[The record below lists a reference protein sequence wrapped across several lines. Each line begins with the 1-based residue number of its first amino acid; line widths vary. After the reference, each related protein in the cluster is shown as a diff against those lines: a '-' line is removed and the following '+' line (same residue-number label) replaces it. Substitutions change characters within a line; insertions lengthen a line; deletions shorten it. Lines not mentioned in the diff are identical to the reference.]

1 MKSFHVPSETFILTG
16 RPITIDAV
24 VAVAVGQRVEI
35 APACLSHLAAARTSM
50 LRTLEAGEAVY
61 GITTG
66 VGALKGIRVDAA
78 NASDFNRRLI
88 LSHRVS
94 HGNPAPRSVV
104 RAAMFC
110 RAQGLAMGG
119 SGVRPAVVEALVDAL
134 NADDIPVVRILG
146 SVGQGD
152 LAPLAEIAE
161 ALIARGLVLET
172 REALALVGANSFA
185 IGWAA
190 LALARTM
197 RTLHA
202 LESATALTMEG
213 FLFNPSVIDPA
224 VFQAYP
230 SPGLKQSVLRLRK
243 LLAGGAILTAR
254 EKPRLLQDPL
264 SLRVAPQAH
273 GSARDAWSHTVKVV
287 EIELAAASDN
297 PLLTPDG
304 RLLSVGN
311 FDASGLAAA
320 LDYMR
325 ISLAQALTLSCERV
339 QKLLSQWH
347 TGLPTGLR
355 ERDDLSEDALSIFG
369 HGAAALAAEARLLA
383 QPVSFELPTSS
394 IAESIEDRVTMSSL
408 AARRLDEQASL
419 ALRLAT
425 VELLCAAQAIDL
437 RGRSAALGA
446 GTRALYTLVR
456 SHIPLLRAGD
466 SPVADLD
473 ALFTAFEGS
482 LAGAPDEL
490 DIPNDEECC

>member
-1 MKSFHVPSETFILTG
+1 MKSFPVPSETLILTG
-16 RPITIDAV
+16 HPITIDAV
-24 VAVAVGQRVEI
+24 ATGQRVEI
-35 APACLSHLAAARTSM
+35 APACLSRLAAARASM

-66 VGALKGIRVDAA
+66 VGALKGIPVDAA
-78 NASDFNRRLI
+78 SASSFNRRLI

-110 RAQGLAMGG
+110 RAQGLVMGG

-134 NADDIPVVRILG
+134 NADDIPVVRVLG

-161 ALIARGLVLET
+161 ALIARGLVLEA

-243 LLAGGAILTAR
+243 LLAHGAILAAR

-264 SLRVAPQAH
+264 SLRMAPQAH
-273 GSARDAWSHTVKVV
+273 GSARDAWWYHTVRVV

-355 ERDDLSEDALSIFG
+355 ERDDLPEDALSIFG
-369 HGAAALAAEARLLA
+369 HGAASLAAEARLLA

-394 IAESIEDRVTMSSL
+394 IAESIEDRVTMAPL
-408 AARRLDEQASL
+408 AARRLDEQAGL
-419 ALRLAT
+419 ALHLAT
-425 VELLCAAQAIDL
+425 VELLCAVVLPHLAREHTPSTPSSAHIFPLSEPAIVL
-437 RGRSAALGA
+437 
-446 GTRALYTLVR
+446 
-456 SHIPLLRAGD
+456 
-466 SPVADLD
+466 
-473 ALFTAFEGS
+473 
-482 LAGAPDEL
+482 
-490 DIPNDEECC
+490 

>member
-1 MKSFHVPSETFILTG
+1 MKPFPVPSEAFILTG
-16 RPITIDAV
+16 YPITIDAV
-24 VAVAVGQRVEI
+24 VAVAAGQRVEI
-35 APACLSHLAAARTSM
+35 ASACLSHLAAARANM

-66 VGALKGIRVDAA
+66 VGALKGIPVDAA
-78 NASDFNRRLI
+78 SAADFNRRLI

-94 HGNPAPRSVV
+94 HGTPAPPSVV

-110 RAQGLAMGG
+110 RAQGLVMGG
-119 SGVRPAVVEALVDAL
+119 SGVRPAVVEALIDAL
-134 NADDIPVVRILG
+134 NADDIPVVRVLG

-152 LAPLAEIAE
+152 LAPMAEIAE
-161 ALIARGLVLET
+161 ALIARGLVLEA

-190 LALARTM
+190 LALAQTM

-230 SPGLKQSVLRLRK
+230 SPGLKQSVLALRK
-243 LLAGGAILTAR
+243 LLDGGTILAAR

-273 GSARDAWSHTVKVV
+273 GSARDAWSHTVRVV

-304 RLLSVGN
+304 RLLAVGN

-394 IAESIEDRVTMSSL
+394 IAESIEDRVTMAPL
-408 AARRLDEQASL
+408 AARRLAEQANL

-446 GTRALYTLVR
+446 GTHALYTLVR
-456 SHIPLLRAGD
+456 SHVPTLRAGN
-466 SPVADLD
+466 SPVTDLD
-473 ALFTAFEGS
+473 DLFTAFEHS
-482 LAGAPDEL
+482 LAGIPDEL
-490 DIPNDEECC
+490 DIPNDEGC